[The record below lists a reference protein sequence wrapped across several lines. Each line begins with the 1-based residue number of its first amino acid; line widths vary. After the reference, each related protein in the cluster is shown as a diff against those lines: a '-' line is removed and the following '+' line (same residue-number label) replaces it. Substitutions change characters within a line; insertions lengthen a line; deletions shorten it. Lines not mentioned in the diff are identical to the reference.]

1 MLFLREQLQFDI
13 WVAVEKEKLFLLISK
28 TDQLRQKLLNIAM
41 RHTNQIGIA
50 IFTGYM
56 TLAPLGH

>member
-28 TDQLRQKLLNIAM
+28 TDQLCQKLLNVGM
-41 RHTNQIGIA
+41 RHTNQIKLLWANQIW
-50 IFTGYM
+50 
-56 TLAPLGH
+56 L